1 MEECAY
7 LDERLPR
14 FDSSNIHSW
23 FPVSQRLQRIPAL
36 GSQRIF
42 KRRQTV
48 QALCVVCVNG
58 GMRREGQF
66 RGIQTYR
73 APLVDFG
80 LSSLDSGASPGLAL
94 SSSSSSLR
102 TFFLAGPGAPA
113 EWTRFRFEFLESAG
127 GPSRRTGET

>member
-58 GMRREGQF
+58 GV
-66 RGIQTYR
+66 R
-73 APLVDFG
+73 ALTHNF
-80 LSSLDSGASPGLAL
+80 
-94 SSSSSSLR
+94 
-102 TFFLAGPGAPA
+102 A
-113 EWTRFRFEFLESAG
+113 EY
-127 GPSRRTGET
+127 RRTEPLLWISV